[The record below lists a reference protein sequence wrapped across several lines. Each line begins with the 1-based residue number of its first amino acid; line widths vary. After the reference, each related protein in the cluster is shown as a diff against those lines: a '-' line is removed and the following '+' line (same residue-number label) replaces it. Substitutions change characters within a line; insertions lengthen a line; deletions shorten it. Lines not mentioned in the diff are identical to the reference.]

1 MQSAVRAVSR
11 VVIARPL
18 TCFRHLSQAL
28 GAVAAPAET
37 SASAPTP
44 AYTIDEISTTSVVAR
59 ALGRVRHVR
68 GHTKKLSPL
77 ARQVAGLSVPE
88 ALAQMAF
95 SPRQRSE
102 AVRDALRRAVGSAET
117 YHGLSA
123 AKLMIEAAWTGKHQS
138 SPRIRHHSKMRA
150 GRAHKRTSQ
159 LTVRVREMTPEES
172 DKLVRFKGRP
182 TPDSIAKLDPR
193 GY

>member
-1 MQSAVRAVSR
+1 MYSLLSRALS
-11 VVIARPL
+11 ARPPL
-18 TCFRHLSQAL
+18 CHAWRRLASTAASS
-28 GAVAAPAET
+28 AAPAAA
-37 SASAPTP
+37 SASP
-44 AYTIDEISTTSVVAR
+44 AYTVDEVASSSVAAR
-59 ALGRVRHVR
+59 ALGRVRNVR
-68 GHTKKLSPL
+68 GHTKKLNPL

-95 SPRQRSE
+95 SSRQRSE
-102 AVRDALRRAVGSAET
+102 AVRNALRRAVGSAET

-123 AKLMIEAAWTGKHQS
+123 PKLMVEAAWTGKHQS

-159 LTVRVREMTPEES
+159 LTVRVREMTAAET
-172 DKLVRFKGRP
+172 DKLVRFKERP
-182 TPDSIAKLDPR
+182 TPESRAKLDPR